1 MSLMAEAPLHRRIY
15 AALEGR
21 ILSGELRPGDRLPS
35 EHELCADYACARMT
49 ANRALSEL
57 AGRGLVV
64 RRRRAGTFVAA
75 PRAQSAVLAIPDLE
89 AEVKARGQAYGYR
102 LLSRQVR
109 PPMAGDAAEQA
120 LADGGQLLAL
130 DCLHSADG
138 RPLAHERR
146 RIALAAAPAAEAADF
161 ASMAPGGWLLRSQPW
176 SGAEHRITAIEAD
189 AALADHLGIARGAA
203 CLAVERRTWR
213 TDEAG
218 RETGVTHVWQV
229 FPGAAYDL
237 VARFTPGRAE
247 GRHG

>member
-21 ILSGELRPGDRLPS
+21 ILSGELQPGDRLPS
-35 EHELCADYACARMT
+35 EQQLCADYACARMT

-57 AGRGLVV
+57 AGRGLVI
-64 RRRRAGTFVAA
+64 RRRRAGSFVAA
-75 PRAQSAVLAIPDLE
+75 PRTHAAVLAIPDLE
-89 AEVKARGQAYGYR
+89 AEVKARGQVYGYR
-102 LLSRQVR
+102 LLARRVR
-109 PPMAGDAAEQA
+109 APQTGDAMEQA
-120 LADGGQLLAL
+120 LADGGRLLAL
-130 DCLHSADG
+130 ECLHSADG
-138 RPLAHERR
+138 RPFAHERR
-146 RIALAAAPAAEAADF
+146 CIALAAVPAAETADF
-161 ASMAPGGWLLRSQPW
+161 TTMAPGAWLLRREPW

-189 AALADHLGIARGAA
+189 AALTAHLDIARGTA

-218 RETGVTHVWQV
+218 REVGVTHVWQV
-229 FPGAAYDL
+229 FPGGAYDL